1 MKLAILLT
9 VTVKVQVVGGN
20 FNMEERAAMYAS
32 TLRYYADRIGKKYP
46 IVFWR
51 IRTMTCPGSRKNLMT
66 SWILNGFSYD
76 LKRNCLLMHKKVKAS
91 TNI

>member
-9 VTVKVQVVGGN
+9 ATVKVQVVGGN

-46 IVFWR
+46 
-51 IRTMTCPGSRKNLMT
+51 
-66 SWILNGFSYD
+66 
-76 LKRNCLLMHKKVKAS
+76 NCIFGEFGL
-91 TNI
+91 